1 MTAAV
6 TADRDAGREAGNG
19 VGLEDGSEAGPRAG
33 YGAGRRA
40 GPEAGQSAGQEG
52 VEGAPP
58 APHRL
63 RWRSAMT
70 GAFVV
75 TLVRPASWALGLA
88 GFLTGGGLVIV
99 AWPILVLP
107 TPTGLQ
113 NALGTPVSSLVFGSP
128 SPGLL
133 ALIVSGAVVSVAV
146 LAGALVAGAWAER
159 QGIEMALVAAGDE
172 GLIPA
177 PPDLRGAPGTG
188 RVALIR
194 LASLVPVAV
203 ALALAWQPLYDVT
216 YHELILP
223 DDLVTPLPIR
233 VIRSV
238 PWLLAGIAA
247 TWLVSDTA
255 AAEGV
260 RRLVLE
266 RRSLPA
272 AWALGWADLVRRPVR
287 VLGAALA
294 GIVVLVLL
302 MVPSLILAAVGWQRV
317 RDLVGSG
324 QPPALVLAAVLVWVA
339 IWLGG
344 LVLTAVGAAFRS
356 ATMTMEAVRSCLIAS
371 ARRGPT
377 AAETAAASRVTWS
390 GRRSAS
396 PGHPGH
402 PVTLPFAAR
411 PWARPAR

>member
-6 TADRDAGREAGNG
+6 TAEQSAGRDAGQ
-19 VGLEDGSEAGPRAG
+19 D
-33 YGAGRRA
+33 A
-40 GPEAGQSAGQEG
+40 GPETGQGAGLDAGPDTAEG
-52 VEGAPP
+52 TP
-58 APHRL
+58 APLARL

-70 GAFVV
+70 GAFVA

-88 GFLTGGGLVIV
+88 GFLAGGGLVIV
-99 AWPILVLP
+99 SWPILVLP

-128 SPGLL
+128 SAGLV
-133 ALIVSGAVVSVAV
+133 ALIMVGAAVSVAV

-159 QGIEMALVAAGDE
+159 QGIEMTLAAADDE
-172 GLIPA
+172 GLIA
-177 PPDLRGAPGTG
+177 ALPDLRGAPGTS
-188 RVALIR
+188 RVALVR
-194 LASLVPVAV
+194 LFSLVPVAV
-203 ALALAWQPLYDVT
+203 VMALAWQPLYDVT

-223 DDLVTPLPIR
+223 EDLVTPLPIR

-266 RRSLPA
+266 RRSVPA
-272 AWALGWADLVRRPVR
+272 AWALGWVDLVHRPLR

-302 MVPSLILAAVGWQRV
+302 AGPSLILAAVGWQRV
-317 RDLVGSG
+317 RDLVGLG
-324 QPPALVLAAVLVWVA
+324 QPPALVLVAVMVWVS

-344 LVLTAVGAAFRS
+344 LVLTAVGAAFRT
-356 ATMTMEAVRSCLIAS
+356 AAMTMEAVR
-371 ARRGPT
+371 
-377 AAETAAASRVTWS
+377 
-390 GRRSAS
+390 RS
-396 PGHPGH
+396 
-402 PVTLPFAAR
+402 
-411 PWARPAR
+411 